1 MREAAGAL
9 FNDQSLLE
17 VGPEL
22 LAMVKERAQLSMN
35 GRFRL
40 CLHHD
45 PGDAIQQMMIACTP
59 RSYSAPHR
67 HPGRVLSYQ
76 MVEGRLAVVLFDDA
90 GGISRRIHLGGDGS
104 FCLWLG
110 ASQWY
115 MPLAETDV
123 SVFCE
128 VLQGPNAR
136 GEAAEWAP
144 WAPAEGSAEASAY
157 LADLRLQVFGE
168 RGTP

>member
-1 MREAAGAL
+1 MREDSGAI

-22 LAMVKERAQLSMN
+22 LATVKERALASEK

-45 PGDAIQQMMIACTP
+45 PGDPVQQMMIACTP

-76 MVEGRLAVVLFDDA
+76 MVEGRLTVVLFDDT
-90 GGISRRIHLGGDGS
+90 GGITRRIHLGGDGP
-104 FCLWLG
+104 FCFWLG
-110 ASQWY
+110 ISQWY
-115 MPLAETDV
+115 MPLAETDTA
-123 SVFCE
+123 VFCE
-128 VLQGPNAR
+128 VLQGPNTQ
-136 GEAAEWAP
+136 GEACEWAP
-144 WAPAEGSAEASAY
+144 WAPAEGSAEAAAY
-157 LADLRLQVFGE
+157 LAELRRQVFIS
-168 RGTP
+168 P

>member
-1 MREAAGAL
+1 MREAAGAI

-22 LAMVKERAQLSMN
+22 LAMVKERARAAEK

-45 PGDAIQQMMIACTP
+45 PGDPVQQMMIACTS

-76 MVEGRLAVVLFDDA
+76 MVEGRMAVVLFDES
-90 GGISRRIHLGGDGS
+90 GVITRRIQLGGNGP
-104 FCLWLG
+104 FCFWLG
-110 ASQWY
+110 TAQWY
-115 MPLAETDV
+115 MPLAETDIA
-123 SVFCE
+123 VFFE
-128 VLQGPNAR
+128 VLQGPNSQ
-136 GEAAEWAP
+136 GEACEWAP
-144 WAPAEGSAEASAY
+144 WAPLEGSVAAAAY
-157 LADLRLQVFGE
+157 LANLRRQVF
-168 RGTP
+168 TSL